1 MNERK
6 TLTLN
11 KQKQATP
18 MPEVKPKKVFGKIPF
33 SEQVDGLDKLVM
45 EYIENKTELVFSFL
59 DGTNMHGVITE
70 RDKYGFRIDDARGI
84 SMTIF
89 KHSLK
94 LYYALPV

>member
-11 KQKQATP
+11 KPKQATP

-45 EYIENKTELVFSFL
+45 EYIENKTDIRFIYL
-59 DGTNMHGVITE
+59 DGTDSIGVIVE
-70 RDKYGFRIDDARGI
+70 RDKYGFRLSDGI
-84 SMTIF
+84 TLF
-89 KHSLK
+89 KHSLRSYK
-94 LYYALPV
+94 VWA